1 MESVMEKP
9 ITTNKPL
16 KQNSRFWEEVKGF
29 AIALA
34 IALLIRTF
42 LFQPF
47 SIPSGSMY
55 PTLMI
60 GDFLIVSKYSY
71 GFSRYTFPF
80 APPFREGRVWESSP
94 KLGEVV
100 VFNNP
105 KDHGETLAKD
115 SSLWGRFV
123 EWFDPR
129 AWIFKEQDQGLDYI
143 KRVVGLPGDR
153 VQVKAGVLHINGEPV
168 KLQRIEDYQMVV
180 EGRLKVIPQYIE
192 TLPNGVTHRILKER
206 PFGEGP
212 LDDTPEYVIP
222 LKHYFMM
229 GDNRD
234 NSGDSRLPNRVG
246 FVNETLL
253 LGRAEA
259 LFFSTDAK
267 WHELSQW
274 LAGLRL
280 NRFFTWIR

>member
-1 MESVMEKP
+1 VAEKP
-9 ITTNKPL
+9 TMNNEPIKNKE
-16 KQNSRFWEEVKGF
+16 KSRFWQEVRGF

-47 SIPSGSMY
+47 NIPSGSMY

-71 GFSRYTFPF
+71 GFSRYAFPF
-80 APPFREGRVWESSP
+80 APPLPEGRVLAKEP
-94 KLGEVV
+94 QMGDVV

-105 KDHGETLAKD
+105 KDQGETIAKGTTVWAKFLD
-115 SSLWGRFV
+115 
-123 EWFDPR
+123 WFDPR
-129 AWIFKEQDQGLDYI
+129 AWVFKDKDQGLDYI
-143 KRVVGLPGDR
+143 KRVIGLPGDR

-180 EGRLKVIPQYIE
+180 GGRLKVIPQFIE
-192 TLPNGVTHRILKER
+192 TLPNGLTHPILKER
-206 PFGEGP
+206 PFGEGA
-212 LDDTPEYVIP
+212 LDDTPEVIVP

-234 NSGDSRLPNRVG
+234 NSGDSRLPDRVG
-246 FVNETLL
+246 FVSETLL
-253 LGRAEA
+253 LGRAEV

-267 WHELSQW
+267 WYEPDQW

-280 NRFFTWIR
+280 NRFFTKIL